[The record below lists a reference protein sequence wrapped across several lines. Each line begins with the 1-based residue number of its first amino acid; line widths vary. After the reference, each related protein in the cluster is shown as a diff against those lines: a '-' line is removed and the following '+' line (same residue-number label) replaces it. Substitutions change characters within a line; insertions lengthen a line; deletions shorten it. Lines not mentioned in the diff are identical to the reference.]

1 MEDEGLVILY
11 EVHSEQAVSETE
23 TLLLPTPPTFVKF
36 RVGRE
41 TQQSRR
47 CIGLML
53 AAFKVCFCSLG
64 LWGHQAWNNIPR
76 VLLGIICFYHI
87 FFMPYC
93 GALPCSK
100 SSYHNLTES
109 EKRRCHSLKIEYI
122 AVVTLAMASILSCL
136 VFIGCC
142 VARKCKKLVLL
153 AQPSQS
159 RDINEC
165 DIFILFLA
173 FLTTNVLLTVS
184 VILFYQIDTSTLSLP
199 DYLFCNI
206 LIPTGNV
213 TFFFLQ
219 WVSVNICHI
228 FAACCFALGKL

>member
-11 EVHSEQAVSETE
+11 EIHSEPAVSETE
-23 TLLLPTPPTFVKF
+23 TLLLPTPPTF
-36 RVGRE
+36 E
-41 TQQSRR
+41 TVQKMYWVYAGCFQSLLLFAWFM
-47 CIGLML
+47 GTSS
-53 AAFKVCFCSLG
+53 VEQYPSCFT
-64 LWGHQAWNNIPR
+64 WHHF
-76 VLLGIICFYHI
+76 FYHI

-122 AVVTLAMASILSCL
+122 AIVTLAMASILSCL